1 MITLINNLFRG
12 TGKVSVNR
20 SKHARGI
27 KRSDYANENSILSL
41 LIYEI
46 FLRCARQRI
55 GEGGRRGRTRRYT
68 RDAEDEGWTP

>member
-1 MITLINNLFRG
+1 M
-12 TGKVSVNR
+12 GKLSVNR

-46 FLRCARQRI
+46 FLRRTRGNGWEK
-55 GEGGRRGRTRRYT
+55 GEGEEGRE
-68 RDAEDEGWTP
+68 DAQEMQKT